1 MDGAVAALLNLPVDP
16 AMNTLSSDAEPAE
29 RALKGGKLARK
40 KHFQH
45 GSLFK
50 RGKRSKVWVARY
62 WEPVVGSSG
71 EAKRVRRSEII
82 GTVAE
87 LPTRRDA
94 ELVLSNKLRHLN
106 SANYHPRSCC
116 SLRDFVQEWEPQVLP
131 TLKYATQ
138 RHYKY
143 VVQTHLLPVFGNVQL
158 RLISREAVQNFLAAR
173 LKQGLSWRTVRH
185 LRTVLG
191 TILATAE

>member
-1 MDGAVAALLNLPVDP
+1 MSAAAVGGTTEFLTSSWANISVSIRRKCERGSKPWRSCRLIPAAPTH
-16 AMNTLSSDAEPAE
+16 TLIADAEPAK
-29 RALKGGKLARK
+29 RTMKGARMVRK

-50 RGKRSKVWVARY
+50 RGKKNKVWVARF
-62 WEPVVGSSG
+62 WESVIGEDG
-71 EAKRVRRSEII
+71 EADRVRRSEIL

-94 ELVLSNKLRHLN
+94 ELVLTNRLRQIN

-116 SLRDFVQEWEPQVLP
+116 FLQEFVEEWKPQVLP

-138 RHYKY
+138 K
-143 VVQTHLLPVFGNVQL
+143 
-158 RLISREAVQNFLAAR
+158 
-173 LKQGLSWRTVRH
+173 
-185 LRTVLG
+185 
-191 TILATAE
+191 

>member
-1 MDGAVAALLNLPVDP
+1 MT
-16 AMNTLSSDAEPAE
+16 TLSADAEPAE

-50 RGKRSKVWVARY
+50 RGKKNKVWVARY
-62 WEPVVGSSG
+62 WEPAIGPNG
-71 EAKRVRRSEII
+71 EAVRIRRSEII

-94 ELVLSNKLRHLN
+94 ELILSNRLRRLN

-116 SLRDFVQEWEPQVLP
+116 SLRDFVEEWKPQVLP
-131 TLKYATQ
+131 SLKY
-138 RHYKY
+138 
-143 VVQTHLLPVFGNVQL
+143 
-158 RLISREAVQNFLAAR
+158 
-173 LKQGLSWRTVRH
+173 
-185 LRTVLG
+185 
-191 TILATAE
+191 

>member
-1 MDGAVAALLNLPVDP
+1 MLPGT
-16 AMNTLSSDAEPAE
+16 TLSADAEPAE

-50 RGKRSKVWVARY
+50 RGKKNKVWVARV
-62 WEPVVGSSG
+62 WEPVGGPNGESS
-71 EAKRVRRSEII
+71 RIRRSEIL

-94 ELVLSNKLRHLN
+94 ELVLSNRLRHLN

-116 SLRDFVQEWEPQVLP
+116 ALREFIEEWKPQILP
-131 TLKYATQ
+131 TLK
-138 RHYKY
+138 
-143 VVQTHLLPVFGNVQL
+143 FQL
-158 RLISREAVQNFLAAR
+158 KSITS
-173 LKQGLSWRTVRH
+173 T
-185 LRTVLG
+185 
-191 TILATAE
+191 